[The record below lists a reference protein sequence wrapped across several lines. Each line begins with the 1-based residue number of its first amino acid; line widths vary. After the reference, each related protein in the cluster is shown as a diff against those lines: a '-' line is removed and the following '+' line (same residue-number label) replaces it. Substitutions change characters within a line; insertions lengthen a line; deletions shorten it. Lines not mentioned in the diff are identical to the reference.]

1 MRALPVS
8 IRKIKN
14 HLNKQSPSDCENLD
28 GKFPKPKVQPR
39 SKRSK
44 KLKFRYLT
52 YVFFLCASLLF
63 QSVMRPVSALQPPSD
78 ARGKTLFKKK
88 KLVQKDIILTLKRS
102 GAGNFLIKL
111 QKLAPRD
118 IFLMSK
124 LTAATKILCLKIQR
138 LKNLARKNPA
148 PRNLIQRIRPRI
160 IMMQNLKKTQQI
172 KLRRQKLVYLDIS
185 LIKLLIVAIRKS

>member
-8 IRKIKN
+8 IRKN
-14 HLNKQSPSDCENLD
+14 HLNKQSSSDCENLD
-28 GKFPKPKVQPR
+28 GKFSKPKVQPR

-44 KLKFRYLT
+44 KLKFKYLT

-63 QSVMRPVSALQPPSD
+63 RSVMRPVSALQPPSD

-88 KLVQKDIILTLKRS
+88 KLAQRVIILTLKRS
-102 GAGNFLIKL
+102 GVGNFLIKL

-124 LTAATKILCLKIQR
+124 LTAVTKILCLKIQR
-138 LKNLARKNPA
+138 LKNPARKNPK
-148 PRNLIQRIRPRI
+148 PRSLTQRIRPRI
-160 IMMQNLKKTQQI
+160 IMM
-172 KLRRQKLVYLDIS
+172 
-185 LIKLLIVAIRKS
+185 